1 MEQSRVNGGYMRGT
15 YRGLPAA
22 RSVEEAIVL
31 AQLLIKRDLE
41 RRTELETMEDQP
53 SPAESPL

>member
-1 MEQSRVNGGYMRGT
+1 MRGI
-15 YRGLPAA
+15 YQGLPAA

-41 RRTELETMEDQP
+41 LRAALQAQESQAPRRE
-53 SPAESPL
+53 AA

>member
-1 MEQSRVNGGYMRGT
+1 MRGM

-41 RRTELETMEDQP
+41 RRVALEALEAQP
-53 SPAESPL
+53 SPDRHV